1 MEEVL
6 AMSSL
11 VQRDKDI
18 ARRKGMVAGAA
29 TAGSIALIAVGA
41 PWLGVIGLIPA
52 AYLVKDWFTFRAKRG
67 MRF

>member
-1 MEEVL
+1 MT
-6 AMSSL
+6 SL

-29 TAGSIALIAVGA
+29 TAGTIALLAVS

-52 AYLVKDWFTFRAKRG
+52 AYFVKDWFTFRAKRG

>member
-1 MEEVL
+1 MG
-6 AMSSL
+6 SL

-18 ARRKGMVAGAA
+18 ARRKGTMAGVATGV
-29 TAGSIALIAVGA
+29 SIALLVVN
-41 PWLGVIGLIPA
+41 PWLGVIGLIPS

>member
-1 MEEVL
+1 MT
-6 AMSSL
+6 SL
-11 VQRDKDI
+11 VQRDKEI
-18 ARRKGMVAGAA
+18 ARRKGIVAGAA
-29 TAGSIALIAVGA
+29 TAGSVALIAVGA

>member
-1 MEEVL
+1 MT
-6 AMSSL
+6 SL

-18 ARRKGMVAGAA
+18 ARRKGFVASAA
-29 TAGSIALIAVGA
+29 TAGSVALIVVGA

-52 AYLVKDWFTFRAKRG
+52 AYLVKDWFSFRAKRG

>member
-1 MEEVL
+1 MT
-6 AMSSL
+6 SL
-11 VQRDKDI
+11 VQRDKDT

-29 TAGSIALIAVGA
+29 TAGTIALLAVN

-52 AYLVKDWFTFRAKRG
+52 AYFVKDWFTFRAKRG